1 MSTSS
6 VSCEASRDLWRSI
19 GPSTTVVFKLR
30 RPLSANKTTDLN
42 SKFRAKRPVYLR
54 HMSRRDSRNGCFWR
68 KTADLHT
75 SGGKRAEPW
84 PAEVKS
90 DESWQS
96 AWRWRRGVR
105 GREGRRTSDEARHS
119 RRRPPVLTSKRHK
132 SGRKYK
138 GHLDCH
144 KMYSTN
150 YIYDPTDTRVLY
162 RRP

>member
-1 MSTSS
+1 MKAKRAHGFVPLRRFPQACTCTALSRPFRHRFGPVQLPPLYVPVRPSP
-6 VSCEASRDLWRSI
+6 VSREAGRDLWRSI

-30 RPLSANKTTDLN
+30 RSLSANKTTDLN

-105 GREGRRTSDEARHS
+105 HRQGRSTNDEAGPS
-119 RRRPPVLTSKRHK
+119 
-132 SGRKYK
+132 
-138 GHLDCH
+138 
-144 KMYSTN
+144 
-150 YIYDPTDTRVLY
+150 
-162 RRP
+162 